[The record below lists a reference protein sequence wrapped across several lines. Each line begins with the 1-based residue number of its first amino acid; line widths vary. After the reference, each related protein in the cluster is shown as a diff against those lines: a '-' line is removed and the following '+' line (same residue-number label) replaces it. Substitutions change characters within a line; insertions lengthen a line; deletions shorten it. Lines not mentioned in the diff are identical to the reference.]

1 MRMSHAMNDNASMLQ
16 RQRRATCT
24 MVWRLTDGTI
34 TNAELLISLT
44 RSCQIHSIQNFLA
57 VVMIKEYG
65 YYFKC
70 MDYFQ
75 SSDFTQWAKKV
86 SHPSV

>member
-65 YYFKC
+65 YHFKC
-70 MDYFQ
+70 IDYFQ
-75 SSDFTQWAKKV
+75 SSDFTHTVGQK
-86 SHPSV
+86 SEPP